1 VAKPKRSKQPPDLVD
16 RLCAAI
22 EELTSERAARSYGV
36 QWVAV
41 HEVARRLGIEADT
54 AELAVAE
61 ALAAHRIMG
70 DGATRRILCAC
81 FAGWLNRSLAPKQRG
96 WCGRRC

>member
-1 VAKPKRSKQPPDLVD
+1 MPKPKPPKGKRPPDLVN

-41 HEVARRLGIEADT
+41 HDVAHRLGIDADA
-54 AELAVAE
+54 AEQAVAE
-61 ALAAHRIMG
+61 ALAAHRIIG
-70 DGATRRILCAC
+70 DGSNPPHSVRLVSRVAGSVAARR
-81 FAGWLNRSLAPKQRG
+81 
-96 WCGRRC
+96 

>member
-1 VAKPKRSKQPPDLVD
+1 VAKPKRPKRPPDLVD

-41 HEVARRLGIEADT
+41 HEVARRLGIDADA
-54 AELAVAE
+54 AEEAVAE
-61 ALAAHRIMG
+61 ALVAHRIIG
-70 DGATRRILCAC
+70 DGSNPPHSVRL
-81 FAGWLNRSLAPKQRG
+81 SRG
-96 WCGRRC
+96 LPEL